1 MIYLCEFLTEWETV
15 EKLYGENRPL
25 SNDQRSI
32 IDYNRDQ
39 LAHQLAQLIDP
50 ECGIIDQLHDSK
62 CFNQLHKD
70 HIKSVN
76 TALHKADLLLDIMK
90 RRSLADFKK
99 LAELLHKYGCPLLAQ
114 LLMKGGGKQSL
125 EKFRYQCNLVTN
137 YRLLT
142 KM

>member
-32 IDYNRDQ
+32 IDYNR
-39 LAHQLAQLIDP
+39 HQLVRQIDP

-70 HIKSVN
+70 HIKSGN
-76 TALHKADLLLDIMK
+76 ITFNKADLLLDIMR
-90 RRSLADFKK
+90 RRSLVDLKK
-99 LAELLHKYGCPLLAQ
+99 LAVLLCTYGCPILAQ
-114 LLMKGGGKQSL
+114 LLNKGGGMQSL

>member
-15 EKLYGENRPL
+15 EKLYRENRPL

-32 IDYNRDQ
+32 IDYNR
-39 LAHQLAQLIDP
+39 HQLAQQIDP

-70 HIKSVN
+70 HIKSGK
-76 TALHKADLLLDIMK
+76 TSIKKAGLLLDIMR
-90 RRSLADFKK
+90 RRSLADLKK
-99 LAELLHKYGCPLLAQ
+99 LAELLCTYGCPILAQ
-114 LLMKGGGKQSL
+114 LLNEGGGTQSL

>member
-15 EKLYGENRPL
+15 EKLYRENRPL

-32 IDYNRDQ
+32 IDYNR
-39 LAHQLAQLIDP
+39 HQLAQQIDP

-70 HIKSVN
+70 HIKRVKIPYD
-76 TALHKADLLLDIMK
+76 KAGLLLDIMR
-90 RRSLADFKK
+90 RRSLDDFKK
-99 LAELLHKYGCPLLAQ
+99 LADVLCRYRCPLLAQ
-114 LLMKGGGKQSL
+114 LLKKVGGTQSL

>member
-32 IDYNRDQ
+32 IDYNRY
-39 LAHQLAQLIDP
+39 QLAQQIDP

-70 HIKSVN
+70 HIKSGK
-76 TALHKADLLLDIMK
+76 TPFDKADLLLDIMR
-90 RRSLADFKK
+90 RRSLADLKK
-99 LAELLHKYGCPLLAQ
+99 LAELLCTYGCPILAQ
-114 LLMKGGGKQSL
+114 LLNEGGGMQSL

>member
-32 IDYNRDQ
+32 IDYNR
-39 LAHQLAQLIDP
+39 HQLAQQMAHQYP
-50 ECGIIDQLHDSK
+50 ECGIIDQLHDNE

-70 HIKSVN
+70 HIKSGK
-76 TALHKADLLLDIMK
+76 TPFDKADLLLDIVR
-90 RRSLADFKK
+90 RRSLDNFKK
-99 LAELLHKYGCPLLAQ
+99 LAALLHKYDCPLLAK

-125 EKFRYQCNLVTN
+125 EKFRYQCNLDTC
-137 YRLLT
+137 T
-142 KM
+142 KIE

>member
-32 IDYNRDQ
+32 IDYNR
-39 LAHQLAQLIDP
+39 HQLAQQMAHQYP

-70 HIKSVN
+70 HIKSGN
-76 TALHKADLLLDIMK
+76 TSFDKADLLLDIMR
-90 RRSLADFKK
+90 RRSLADLKK
-99 LAELLHKYGCPLLAQ
+99 LADFLCRYGCPRLAQ
-114 LLMKGGGKQSL
+114 LLNEGGGTQSL